1 MPPLRGESGLRGRK
15 TGLAEFAPAG
25 ANKTG
30 HFFRGD
36 MCLAKNTYRGADCAS
51 EASAG
56 SEAQSLLKSEPSE
69 EGPI

>member
-1 MPPLRGESGLRGRK
+1 MPALRGDGGLHGRK

-25 ANKTG
+25 ANKIG
-30 HFFRGD
+30 LIFRGD
-36 MCLAKNTYRGADCAS
+36 MCLAKNPFRGAGCAS

-69 EGPI
+69 AGPI